1 MDLEKCQPTTVVSDD
16 SFNDYSFDLDCSSDI
31 IANDNDRIVVVE
43 NNLSIFD
50 DKNPLPQDTSHN
62 FSTLLTEK
70 NQQTTRNK
78 PPVQSTPLPDIQ
90 RRQRQIFN
98 NDNNKVTKRLSSPEL
113 LIDTDQPIIEKP
125 LLNESNFDDDDIE
138 FDDIITEHHSPE
150 NVITIEQ
157 SSNNDDNHSL
167 IEHQTLRISCPKS
180 SLLLSNNNDLEK
192 CQPTTVVSDDSFNDY
207 SFDLDCSSDIIANDN
222 DRIVVGKNNLS
233 IFDDKNPLPQDT
245 SDNFST
251 LLTEKNQQIKR
262 NKPPVQ
268 STPLP
273 DIQRRRQIFNKVAY
287 RLSSPDLL
295 VDTDQPIIKK
305 PNESN
310 FDDDI
315 EFDEIITEHHSPENV
330 ITIEQSSNNQSLI
343 EHQTLRI
350 SCPKSSLLLSDNN
363 GYKLLSLEQ
372 IIAQFE

>member
-1 MDLEKCQPTTVVSDD
+1 MNGDSKLSNGLSNALICSIDQNENDSTVKSFRPLE
-16 SFNDYSFDLDCSSDI
+16 NI
-31 IANDNDRIVVVE
+31 INERIKNAFITNKNDNI
-43 NNLSIFD
+43 I
-50 DKNPLPQDTSHN
+50 
-62 FSTLLTEK
+62 
-70 NQQTTRNK
+70 
-78 PPVQSTPLPDIQ
+78 
-90 RRQRQIFN
+90 N
-98 NDNNKVTKRLSSPEL
+98 NDAVDNDHNVDDDDHDHD
-113 LIDTDQPIIEKP
+113 IDDDDFEDEEQ
-125 LLNESNFDDDDIE
+125 DDDDIQ
-138 FDDIITEHHSPE
+138 
-150 NVITIEQ
+150 VIP
-157 SSNNDDNHSL
+157 SL
-167 IEHQTLRISCPKS
+167 IKVLEKQQQQPIMEISS
-180 SLLLSNNNDLEK
+180 SPNINFKKWVDAFKKDLEK

-372 IIAQFE
+372 IMAQFE